1 MWYFPRQK
9 IPIFANKLNYED
21 LKENKSNCRLSQ
33 NFEKRRSR
41 KRIWKFIKT
50 LRSISNISKDSKIFR
65 QNNLSTLIGLIESQI
80 RCWYDVHS
88 IIIRLTHNDND
99 NEYRIDYR
107 SIEASLC
114 CGTTHV
120 ILSIMNE
127 ERSKIVSSTYSG
139 MPNKIN
145 KELIFDQLTI
155 STSTIIRAGTFIR
168 QTRVD

>member
-1 MWYFPRQK
+1 MWYFPRQT

-41 KRIWKFIKT
+41 KRVWKFIKT
-50 LRSISNISKDSKIFR
+50 QRSSNSSKDSKIFR
-65 QNNLSTLIGLIESQI
+65 QNNLSTLIESQI

-88 IIIRLTHNDND
+88 LIRLTHND

-127 ERSKIVSSTYSG
+127 ERSKIISRSYSS
-139 MPNKIN
+139 MPKKIN
-145 KELIFDQLTI
+145 KEFIFDQLTI
-155 STSTIIRAGTFIR
+155 STSTFIRAGTFIR

>member
-1 MWYFPRQK
+1 MWYFPRQT

-21 LKENKSNCRLSQ
+21 FIENRSNCRLSQ

-50 LRSISNISKDSKIFR
+50 LRSISNSSKDSKIFR
-65 QNNLSTLIGLIESQI
+65 QNNLSTLLESQI
-80 RCWYDVHS
+80 RCWYDVLS
-88 IIIRLTHNDND
+88 IIRLTHNDN
-99 NEYRIDYR
+99 EYRNRIDYR

-114 CGTTHV
+114 CGATHV
-120 ILSIMNE
+120 ILSITNE

-155 STSTIIRAGTFIR
+155 STSTLIRAGTFIR

>member
-1 MWYFPRQK
+1 MWYFPRQT

-21 LKENKSNCRLSQ
+21 LKENRSNCRLSQ

-50 LRSISNISKDSKIFR
+50 LRSISNSSKDSKIFR
-65 QNNLSTLIGLIESQI
+65 QNNLSTLLESQV
-80 RCWYDVHS
+80 RCWYDVLF
-88 IIIRLTHNDND
+88 IIRLTH

-139 MPNKIN
+139 MANKIN

-155 STSTIIRAGTFIR
+155 STSTLIRVGTFIR

>member
-1 MWYFPRQK
+1 MWYFPRQT

-21 LKENKSNCRLSQ
+21 LKENRSNCRLSQ

-50 LRSISNISKDSKIFR
+50 LRSISNSSKDSKIFR
-65 QNNLSTLIGLIESQI
+65 QNNLSTLLESQV
-80 RCWYDVHS
+80 RCWYDVLF
-88 IIIRLTHNDND
+88 IIRLTH

-120 ILSIMNE
+120 IPSIMNE

-139 MPNKIN
+139 MANKIN
-145 KELIFDQLTI
+145 KELIFDELTI
-155 STSTIIRAGTFIR
+155 STSTLIRAGTFIR

>member
-1 MWYFPRQK
+1 MWYFPRQT
-9 IPIFANKLNYED
+9 IPIFANKLHYED

-41 KRIWKFIKT
+41 KRVWKFIKT
-50 LRSISNISKDSKIFR
+50 LRSISNSSKDSKIFR
-65 QNNLSTLIGLIESQI
+65 HYNLSTLIESQI

-88 IIIRLTHNDND
+88 LIRLTHND

-114 CGTTHV
+114 CGATHV
-120 ILSIMNE
+120 ILSITNE
-127 ERSKIVSSTYSG
+127 ERSKIVSG

-155 STSTIIRAGTFIR
+155 STSTLLIRAVRLLGR
-168 QTRVD
+168 PE